1 MIPFLDLQKIN
12 AAYQVPFQLKL
23 NEILDK
29 GWFILGDEVR
39 SFESNFA
46 AYCGTKHCIGVGNGL
61 DALTLIFKSYIQLG
75 KIELGD
81 EVLVPANTYIASILA
96 ILEAGLVPIL
106 VEPCER
112 TYTIDPELI
121 LDKITP
127 KTKAIL
133 VVHLY
138 GQLASMSQIQS
149 IAEE

>member
-1 MIPFLDLQKIN
+1 MIPFLDLKKIN

-75 KIELGD
+75 KIELG
-81 EVLVPANTYIASILA
+81 VS
-96 ILEAGLVPIL
+96 
-106 VEPCER
+106 
-112 TYTIDPELI
+112 YTLRISLKSKSYDWFNENL
-121 LDKITP
+121 
-127 KTKAIL
+127 
-133 VVHLY
+133 
-138 GQLASMSQIQS
+138 
-149 IAEE
+149 